1 MRIALITLTAA
12 ALSFFRYFMARFF
25 GGFIFDPVFQR
36 TEPAETPNPIW

>member
-25 GGFIFDPVFQR
+25 GGFAYRPLLQANR
-36 TEPAETPNPIW
+36 AG